1 MALVNLQPSDES
13 HVGREEEINKEIK
26 KYINEPV
33 HRGDEA
39 HQAAGKK
46 PGDNYTVIKCE
57 R

>member
-13 HVGREEEINKEIK
+13 HVGREEEINKEIN
-26 KYINEPV
+26 KYINEQAR
-33 HRGDEA
+33 RGDEA

-57 R
+57 G